1 MPLFKLYNQIIG
13 NGEKLLTNENLNIE
27 SKILDDLIP
36 FFIDNL
42 SFLFEL
48 LKNYKYLEIL
58 GLNIDLPTIL
68 INQQNYTKPILKFIL
83 NILFLLDNNK
93 CKLRKLTILA
103 PSIVID
109 NKILF
114 GVNNIFSDINI
125 NKNSKIL
132 NELYIQMQILKI

>member
-27 SKILDDLIP
+27 TKILDDLIH

-42 SFLFEL
+42 SVLFEL
-48 LKNYKYLEIL
+48 LKNYKNLEIL
-58 GLNIDLPTIL
+58 GLNFDLPTIL

-93 CKLRKLTILA
+93 
-103 PSIVID
+103 
-109 NKILF
+109 KI
-114 GVNNIFSDINI
+114 NNFSSFNC
-125 NKNSKIL
+125 
-132 NELYIQMQILKI
+132 Y